1 MTQPKKF
8 KALNLILDNILR
20 AIFIGVALYMVSE
33 INKDEMTQEEYLTI
47 LDACESN
54 PAYVGKVMECVTLK
68 TRGLK

>member
-8 KALNLILDNILR
+8 SLGKSILDNLGR
-20 AIFIGVALYMVSE
+20 AVFVGVALWMVSE

-68 TRGLK
+68 VRGLK